1 MNMNWKYPRRVPNTR
16 AKDGENQVRDAMRV
30 TGVARGAGIKQVAT
44 AGGTAIF
51 VVPTGGKTVPNAAPS
66 WV

>member
-1 MNMNWKYPRRVPNTR
+1 MNTNWKYPRKVPNTR
-16 AKDGENQVRDAMRV
+16 AKDGENQVRDAMRG

-51 VVPTGGKTVPNAAPS
+51 ALPAPVKAKANAAPS